1 MEYEDYLE
9 HYGAGMEYE
18 DYLEH
23 YGVKGMKWGK
33 RKNKPKKELSAR
45 KAKKAAKL
53 DQRIADSKSEI
64 VSLREQR
71 KNSNIIKKVRINR
84 KIKKSAER
92 QRANH
97 FDSTAIKNG
106 KLTLNQRATVKVA
119 VGVGLIAAPTVI
131 RKTNNSLHNAAN
143 TRRQRDAGRAAA
155 TKLSDSRGLNSFRT
169 VDLNL
174 GSDGEWR

>member
-1 MEYEDYLE
+1 
-9 HYGAGMEYE
+9 MEYE

-33 RKNKPKKELSAR
+33 RTRKPKELSAR
-45 KAKKAAKL
+45 KTKKVAKL

-64 VSLREQR
+64 RSLREQR
-71 KNSNIIKKVRINR
+71 ANSNIIKKVGINR

-92 QRANH
+92 QRADH

-106 KLTLNQRATVKVA
+106 KLTINQRATVRMA
-119 VGVGLIAAPTVI
+119 IGVGLIAGPRVV
-131 RKTNNSLHNAAN
+131 RKANNSLHNAAD